1 MGEWLNEII
10 RLLSFDPAVL
20 ARSEMIIRL
29 SLQGVLLA
37 GSAFFS
43 GSETALFSISDVDLE
58 QLRRQRHPQADLLH
72 ELLSQPR
79 RLIVSILCGN
89 ELINIAATTNMAGI
103 MMALYGYERAG
114 VINFIVMVPLLL
126 LLCEITPKTIA
137 VSQPVQVST
146 RIICRPMS
154 LWLRLIAPVRW
165 VLRAIADRAT
175 TWVVGEAR
183 DVDHILR
190 MSEFRSLV
198 AEIEEEG
205 LVSATDRVLIYN
217 LLDAG
222 GTEIEYIMTP
232 RNRIP
237 FARSDMS
244 LREAADLLAEQR
256 LMAIPVFQI
265 TPDDVAGFVHAAD
278 IAELVRKEGEPAA
291 MRCADLQREALFVP
305 FTKNTDEMLDFFQAQ
320 GARAAM
326 VLDEFGGVAGM
337 VTLEAVLNFIFGEI
351 AGEFIDDTRQTQ
363 VGDNVFAV
371 PGSMKLHLFEALTNF
386 GIEDPRMTT
395 IGGVVL
401 RHLGRLP
408 RKGDQVIV
416 DGIRLTVL
424 KMEGT
429 RIARLE
435 AAKLNEPMEAP
446 AGD

>member
-10 RLLSFDPAVL
+10 QHLSFDPAVL
-20 ARSEMIIRL
+20 ARTDMVIRL
-29 SLQGVLLA
+29 SLQGVLLV

-72 ELLSQPR
+72 DLLSQPR

-103 MMALYGYERAG
+103 MLALYGYERGG
-114 VINFIVMVPLLL
+114 VINFIVMVSLLL
-126 LLCEITPKTIA
+126 LLGEITPKTIA
-137 VSQPVQVST
+137 VSQPIQVST

-154 LWLRLIAPVRW
+154 LWLRLIAPARW
-165 VLRAIADRAT
+165 VIRGIADRAT

-222 GTEIEYIMTP
+222 GTEVEYIMTP
-232 RNRIP
+232 RNRLP

-256 LMAIPVFQI
+256 LMAIPVFQV
-265 TPDDVAGFVHAAD
+265 TPDDAAGFVHAAD
-278 IAELVRKEGEPAA
+278 IVELVRKGSDLAA
-291 MRCADLQREALFVP
+291 MSCADLLREALFVP
-305 FTKNTDEMLDFFQAQ
+305 FTKSTDAMLDFFQAQ

-351 AGEFIDDTRQTQ
+351 AGEFIDDPRHTQ
-363 VGDNVFAV
+363 ESENVFTV
-371 PGSMKLHLFEALTNF
+371 PGSMKLHQFEALTNF

-401 RHLGRLP
+401 RHLDRLP
-408 RKGDQVIV
+408 RQGDQVIV
-416 DGIRLTVL
+416 DGIRITVL
-424 KMEGT
+424 KMEAT

-435 AAKLNEPMEAP
+435 AAKLKDPMEAP